1 MEENYKYLIDEL
13 IEDYNIPYELAEF
26 YYKILIQAY
35 YDVDPRVNFRTFF
48 DIMVEILFEL
58 YC

>member
-1 MEENYKYLIDEL
+1 MEKNYKYLNNEL
-13 IEDYNIPYELAEF
+13 TKDSNIPSELAEF

-48 DIMVEILFEL
+48 EVMVEILFEL